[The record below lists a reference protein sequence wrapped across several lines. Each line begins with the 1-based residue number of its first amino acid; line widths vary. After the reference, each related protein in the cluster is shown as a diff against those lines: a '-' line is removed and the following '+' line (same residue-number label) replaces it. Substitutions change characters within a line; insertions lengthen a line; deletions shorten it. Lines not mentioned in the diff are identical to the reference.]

1 MLAAEIDPIPTEPAP
16 FRLDMSK
23 LRARAQDSGAEIA
36 GDEVLAGDLGAPV
49 LAGEASAEIPSLR
62 LSADDGSSGFSLPSF
77 GIWFGWLF
85 LVVGS
90 FVVIVTF
97 DERQRRRGG

>member
-1 MLAAEIDPIPTEPAP
+1 MLVAEIDPTPNEPAP
-16 FRLDMSK
+16 FRLDLSK
-23 LRARAQDSGAEIA
+23 VRARTQDSGAETA
-36 GDEVLAGDLGAPV
+36 GDEVLAGDLDAAV
-49 LAGEASAEIPSLR
+49 LAGEAGSEIPSLR
-62 LSADDGSSGFSLPSF
+62 FSPDDGSSGFSLPSF

-97 DERQRRRGG
+97 DERQRRRD